1 MAMKLLPKSD
11 VLAARADE
19 QRRKADEGARIARRV
34 DAVRETL
41 LTEEAKLE
49 EFRRRKVAEIDAD
62 IASRRSERE
71 GLKAEVSRLTRERK
85 ALLEP
90 LDRERA
96 EVADAKEKARADASE
111 ARDRLAEAH
120 REQRSAREAV
130 KKSSDALARAL
141 AKEGAR
147 REAMLAADADAEAAR
162 GHLEMA
168 ARVEAGVRE
177 MAEKLRAELA
187 SRDAECAARERG
199 VTMRE
204 TSLQSAEA
212 ELAKGWRLLGD
223 REAKLGR
230 SITRL
235 SKQK

>member
-11 VLAARADE
+11 VLAARVDE
-19 QRRKADEGARIARRV
+19 QRRKADEGARIAKRV

-41 LTEEAKLE
+41 LTEESKLE

-62 IASRRSERE
+62 ITSRRSERD
-71 GLKAEVSRLTRERK
+71 GLKSEVARLAKERK

-90 LDRERA
+90 LNREWA
-96 EVADAKEKARADASE
+96 EVASAKEKARADASE

-120 REQRSAREAV
+120 REQKSAREAV
-130 KKSSDALARAL
+130 RKSSDALARAL
-141 AKEGAR
+141 AKEEAR
-147 REAMLAADADAEAAR
+147 REALCAADASAEAAR
-162 GHLEMA
+162 AHLQVA
-168 ARVEAGVRE
+168 SQVEAGVRE

-204 TSLQSAEA
+204 TSLQSAES
-212 ELAKGWRLLGD
+212 ELAKGWELLED
-223 REAKLGR
+223 RKASLGR
-230 SITRL
+230 EITRR
-235 SKQK
+235 SKQQ